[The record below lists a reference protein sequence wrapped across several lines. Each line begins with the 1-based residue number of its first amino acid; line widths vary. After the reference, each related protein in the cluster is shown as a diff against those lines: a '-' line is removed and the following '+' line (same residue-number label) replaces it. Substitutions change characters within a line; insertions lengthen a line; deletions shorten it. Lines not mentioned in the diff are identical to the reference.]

1 MTNHFV
7 INELFINGLVIGA
20 AFWLIKTELKEED
33 GAGGDGEYLVTGAV
47 QCSAVQCSAVLYGK
61 CIG

>member
-33 GAGGDGEYLVTGAV
+33 GAGGVGEYLVTGAV
-47 QCSAVQCSAVLYGK
+47 QCSAVLYGK